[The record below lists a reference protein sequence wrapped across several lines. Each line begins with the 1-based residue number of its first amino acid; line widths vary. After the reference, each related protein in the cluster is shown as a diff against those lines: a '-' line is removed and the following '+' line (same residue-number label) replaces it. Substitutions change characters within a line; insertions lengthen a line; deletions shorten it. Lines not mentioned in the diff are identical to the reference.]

1 LKQFSLLFVFIFS
14 QDEFMFAVAKEQSEQ
29 EAAETS
35 DSASQVGDSAVSRH
49 VVCSIS
55 RAETGIDV
63 RAPPRSCSWV
73 CCFPHRHAAARRD
86 YETTQNAFELKK
98 ERERLENMLGIVASL
113 RHASLEV
120 GANSHRSLS
129 PSLAVSHASHR
140 QYYSGTLLKQRN
152 VQPIVTVRGAD
163 RAFLC
168 YPVGDD
174 KVLVF
179 YVDAAFDVPLRS
191 NPLTAST
198 NSNELSSSND
208 NSTAAPPTPDHDD
221 EVEADEMT
229 KICADLHQ
237 LLIGVKFSS
246 LAASSSASSSA
257 VSSSSSSKAKS

>member
-1 LKQFSLLFVFIFS
+1 
-14 QDEFMFAVAKEQSEQ
+14 
-29 EAAETS
+29 
-35 DSASQVGDSAVSRH
+35 
-49 VVCSIS
+49 
-55 RAETGIDV
+55 
-63 RAPPRSCSWV
+63 
-73 CCFPHRHAAARRD
+73 
-86 YETTQNAFELKK
+86 
-98 ERERLENMLGIVASL
+98 MLGIVASL

-120 GANSHRSLS
+120 GASLGCAQVAHPGFVLMFS
-129 PSLAVSHASHR
+129 SCFISV
-140 QYYSGTLLKQRN
+140 GTLLKQRN

-191 NPLTAST
+191 STIPLNASA
-198 NSNELSSSND
+198 NSNELSSSTD
-208 NSTAAPPTPDHDD
+208 NSNATAAAAASGAAGADPDD

-246 LAASSSASSSA
+246 LAASSSAASSA
-257 VSSSSSSKAKS
+257 VASSSSKAKT